1 MAFDLG
7 FFLTISGWIFGVIA
21 LFIAVK
27 EHFDKRNAERTLE
40 TTKKAGF
47 EDNLRKAI
55 LNLVPSIPEFQV
67 DVAARIAAKA
77 HMIEYLRATSVDDPQ
92 ETLDVWENV
101 GITLGRQIAENARQS
116 DASLPKG
123 LAECISYM
131 FISHYS
137 KDRGRDFLIS
147 RSKRDDELGENIA
160 RYYSALGRQSENIR
174 LMMERF
180 RAGSRDQ
187 AVAILSTLRGEELQR
202 VAELFESEK
211 WNKRMVSRMREYL
224 RTRQMSY
231 TSVASKVIEANP
243 IPRLFILFKN
253 EGAEPESE
261 EETTHMRVVQ
271 SKLYQLR
278 QEGKAE
284 LISPLAP
291 IYFIKEEAVVRQL
304 MESLPE
310 GDKNNFLIFSGA
322 VDPLSVRIETSDR
335 LVGHPARLWENL
347 LKFRNYK
354 EVYESMILKLGMR
367 PSEIIE
373 TSDLGFLVEPKTDKM
388 AELLSLHSREI
399 ISQLRIDSKRGLSS
413 LTDLRQLDEDDVG
426 SFALLL
432 AKFCNLTPSDSR
444 ELAERIMEEARELYK
459 AIYGSE

>member
-1 MAFDLG
+1 MALDLG
-7 FFLTISGWIFGVIA
+7 FFLTLSGWIFGAIA

-27 EHFDKRNAERTLE
+27 EHYDKKNAERALE
-40 TTKKAGF
+40 ATKKSGF
-47 EDNLRKAI
+47 EDSLRKA
-55 LNLVPSIPEFQV
+55 LSSVLPPMPEFQLNAAAK
-67 DVAARIAAKA
+67 DVAQAYTV
-77 HMIEYLRATSVDDPQ
+77 EYLRATTVDDPQ
-92 ETLDVWENV
+92 RTLEVWEKV
-101 GITLGRQIAENARQS
+101 GIALGKRIAAYAKQT
-116 DASLPKG
+116 DPSLPNG
-123 LAECISYM
+123 LDDCISYM
-131 FISHYS
+131 LISHYS
-137 KDRGRDFLIS
+137 KDRGREFLV
-147 RSKRDDELGENIA
+147 RRTKQDDGLGENIA
-160 RYYSALGRQSENIR
+160 RYYSALGGQSENTSQ
-174 LMMERF
+174 LMERF
-180 RAGSRDQ
+180 RAGTKEQSL
-187 AVAILSTLRGEELQR
+187 AVLSTLRGEELQR

-211 WNKRMVSRMREYL
+211 WNRRMVSRMREYL
-224 RTRQMSY
+224 RMRQMSY
-231 TSVASKVIEANP
+231 TSVASKVVEANP

-261 EETTHMRVVQ
+261 EEITHMRPVQ

-310 GDKNNFLIFSGA
+310 GDRNNFLVFSGA
-322 VDPLSVRIETSDR
+322 VDPLSMRIETSDR

-347 LKFRNYK
+347 LKFRSYM
-354 EVYESMILKLGMR
+354 EVYQSMILKLGMR

-373 TSDLGFLVEPKTDKM
+373 TSDLGFLVEPKNDKW
-388 AELLSLHSREI
+388 ADSLSLHSREI
-399 ISQLRIDSKRGLSS
+399 VSQLRADSKRDLPL

-444 ELAERIMEEARELYK
+444 KLAESIVTEASELYK
-459 AIYGSE
+459 AIYGAE